1 MMKRFSEN
9 SERLNSLLLTIFAKS
24 SIDEYIQL
32 LFLFVTFDILLTV
45 ACNIYDVHIILT
57 VNGSVSFFSAI
68 GKDPLKGTSI
78 ISTTLTPSV
87 PFPTELFGT

>member
-1 MMKRFSEN
+1 MNILYFLKIPLTFPQTSMMKRFYEN

-45 ACNIYDVHIILT
+45 ACNIYDD
-57 VNGSVSFFSAI
+57 SFY
-68 GKDPLKGTSI
+68 LNC
-78 ISTTLTPSV
+78 
-87 PFPTELFGT
+87 

>member
-1 MMKRFSEN
+1 MAYLAPSQTSMMKRFYEN

-45 ACNIYDVHIILT
+45 ACNIYDD
-57 VNGSVSFFSAI
+57 SFY
-68 GKDPLKGTSI
+68 LNC
-78 ISTTLTPSV
+78 
-87 PFPTELFGT
+87 